1 MQILLAL
8 LFGAVVGA
16 VVHLTL
22 SGRETRGVALTP
34 IAGAVI
40 GGAVWLALTWAHL
53 TIDNPWLWIASF
65 AAPFILYPVIAALTA
80 SRRHHDRAERTRLRL
95 I

>member
-53 TIDNPWLWIASF
+53 TVDNPWLWIASF
-65 AAPFILYPVIAALTA
+65 AAPFILYPIIAVLTA
-80 SRRHHDRAERTRLRL
+80 SRRHHDHAERARLRL
-95 I
+95 A